1 MSKICDPQSIKA
13 KDDKYICNPKTGRW
27 VLRTGKIAQE
37 LMATYQSQKIPLKP
51 KTAST
56 QKVSQKT
63 ETSSPISIKSRSID
77 KTKLK
82 TNNKENIIYYLNKMV
97 DIHLAQDEKYKAKA
111 YSQAILAIKNYPGEI
126 FSGQDAK
133 KIPGIGKSISEKI
146 DQIIKIGKL
155 ESIPTDSVKNKA
167 ITELTSV
174 WGIGPVK
181 AESLYKLGIKS
192 VEDLK
197 MHDNLLTGQQK
208 IGLKYYED
216 LKKKIPRQTID
227 NLNNLI
233 KSIFANSVT
242 LVIAGSYR
250 RGLLESGDVDI
261 LFSPIKEG
269 LSLHDVLN
277 ILQEADIVVEVLS
290 AGPSKSLTVSHL
302 PSSSQYF
309 QLDLEYIPQDQ
320 WGSALLYFTGSKT
333 FNIKMRELAKEKG
346 YTLNQHGLV
355 DLKTG
360 NLLKFK
366 QEEDIFKALGMD
378 YIPPSQR

>member
-27 VLRTGKIAQE
+27 VLRTGKIAQD
-37 LMATYQSQKIPLKP
+37 LMVTSQIQKIPLKP
-51 KTAST
+51 KTAIT
-56 QKVSQKT
+56 PKVSQKI
-63 ETSSPISIKSRSID
+63 EPRSPISIKSRSIANRS
-77 KTKLK
+77 KTELK
-82 TNNKENIIYYLNKMV
+82 TSNKENIIYYLNKMV

-126 FSGQDAK
+126 LSGQDAK

-146 DQIIKIGKL
+146 DQIIKTGKL
-155 ESIPTDSVKNKA
+155 ESIPTDSEKNKA
-167 ITELTSV
+167 ITELTGV

-227 NLNNLI
+227 NLNDLI
-233 KSIFANSVT
+233 KSIFANSAT

-269 LSLHDVLN
+269 FSLHDVLN
-277 ILQEADIVVEVLS
+277 ILQAADIVVEVLS
-290 AGPSKSLTVSHL
+290 AGPSK
-302 PSSSQYF
+302 
-309 QLDLEYIPQDQ
+309 
-320 WGSALLYFTGSKT
+320 
-333 FNIKMRELAKEKG
+333 
-346 YTLNQHGLV
+346 
-355 DLKTG
+355 
-360 NLLKFK
+360 
-366 QEEDIFKALGMD
+366 
-378 YIPPSQR
+378 